1 MTNNSPKH
9 QMIDVINENELF
21 ENSLS
26 EFSAVQFPSAN
37 KHSLKQK
44 RIQSREDI
52 RRRIDRYNEQK
63 LLKRQDNWWDDDVL
77 NDLRYE

>member
-9 QMIDVINENELF
+9 QMIDVINDLF

-26 EFSAVQFPSAN
+26 EFSIVQFSSAN

-52 RRRIDRYNEQK
+52 RRRID
-63 LLKRQDNWWDDDVL
+63 
-77 NDLRYE
+77 